1 MVVEMYVVRDPLS
14 QTLYSDA
21 LTQAK
26 LSKGVSPPRQVRKH
40 TGGMLSVRWLVSAF
54 LESRKRRLQGQSGD
68 NN

>member
-21 LTQAK
+21 LIQAK
-26 LSKGVSPPRQVRKH
+26 LSKGVSPSRQVRKH
-40 TGGMLSVRWLVSAF
+40 TGRMLSVRWLVSAF